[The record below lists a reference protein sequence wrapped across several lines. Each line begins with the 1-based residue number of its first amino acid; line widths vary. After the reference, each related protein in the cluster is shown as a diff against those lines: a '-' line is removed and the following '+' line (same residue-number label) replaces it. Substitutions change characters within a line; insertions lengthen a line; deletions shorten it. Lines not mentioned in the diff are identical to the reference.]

1 MTGPPL
7 PEVLP
12 RCRCPR
18 VCYNPIF
25 PSDRDFLCDFCLVGC
40 DDCSCAGED
49 NGPEGQP
56 CCAGRGARWPPPPSP
71 PTSPPASEDEEEAE
85 APRVTG
91 PPLPEVL
98 PRCRCPRSCYDPVFP
113 SDRDLLCDFCL
124 VGCDDG
130 SCAGEGNGPEGQ
142 PCRVNRGA
150 DAPAACGGRAARG
163 PTEAGG
169 PSCTERNPTEEAR
182 QARKRRLNTTSS
194 GTPPFVARQR
204 HASTGAN
211 GAPGRAPRTRRSR
224 CAAYRRVAALSNSM
238 GSLILAAQ
246 RADEEEGL

>member
-12 RCRCPR
+12 RCRCPK

-56 CCAGRGARWPPPPSP
+56 CC
-71 PTSPPASEDEEEAE
+71 
-85 APRVTG
+85 
-91 PPLPEVL
+91 
-98 PRCRCPRSCYDPVFP
+98 
-113 SDRDLLCDFCL
+113 
-124 VGCDDG
+124 VG
-130 SCAGEGNGPEGQ
+130 
-142 PCRVNRGA
+142 RGA
-150 DAPAACGGRAARG
+150 DAPATRGGRAARG

-169 PSCTERNPTEEAR
+169 PICTERNPTEEERHAG
-182 QARKRRLNTTSS
+182 KRRLNTASS
-194 GTPPFVARQR
+194 GPPPFVARKR
-204 HASTGAN
+204 RASGGAN
-211 GAPGRAPRTRRSR
+211 GAPGRTPRKRRSHR
-224 CAAYRRVAALSNSM
+224 AAYHRVAALSNSM